1 MQGLYA
7 RHAIRSNERGIMK
20 RLKHISNVYN
30 SWRDADPALEGILPR
45 NSGVAFEDQDCRSY
59 TLHVAKEG
67 LTEVELKLK
76 GLMGIESTFTAPRSI
91 FREHIL

>member
-1 MQGLYA
+1 
-7 RHAIRSNERGIMK
+7 MK

-30 SWRDADPALEGILPR
+30 SWRDANPALEGIPPR

-76 GLMGIESTFTAPRSI
+76 GLTGIESTFTAPRSI
-91 FREHIL
+91 FHEHIL

>member
-1 MQGLYA
+1 
-7 RHAIRSNERGIMK
+7 MK
-20 RLKHISNVYN
+20 RLKHISNVYS
-30 SWRDADPALEGILPR
+30 SWRDADPAPEEILPR
-45 NSGVAFEDQDCRSY
+45 NSDVVLEDQDCRSY
-59 TLHVAKEG
+59 TLCVTKEG

>member
-1 MQGLYA
+1 
-7 RHAIRSNERGIMK
+7 MK

-59 TLHVAKEG
+59 TLHVVKEG
-67 LTEVELKLK
+67 PAEVELKLK

>member
-1 MQGLYA
+1 
-7 RHAIRSNERGIMK
+7 MK

-30 SWRDADPALEGILPR
+30 SWRNADSAPEEILPR
-45 NSGVAFEDQDCRSY
+45 NSDVVLEDQDCRSY
-59 TLHVAKEG
+59 TLRIAKEG

-76 GLMGIESTFTAPRSI
+76 GLMGIESTFVAPRSI

>member
-1 MQGLYA
+1 
-7 RHAIRSNERGIMK
+7 MK

-30 SWRDADPALEGILPR
+30 PWRDADPALEEILPR
-45 NSGVAFEDQDCRSY
+45 NSDAAFEDQDCRSY

-76 GLMGIESTFTAPRSI
+76 GLMGIESTFIAPRSI
-91 FREHIL
+91 FRERIL

>member
-1 MQGLYA
+1 
-7 RHAIRSNERGIMK
+7 MK

-30 SWRDADPALEGILPR
+30 SWRDADPALEGILLR
-45 NSGVAFEDQDCRSY
+45 NSGVAFEDQDYRSY

-76 GLMGIESTFTAPRSI
+76 GLMGIESTFTDPQSV
-91 FREHIL
+91 FRTRIL

>member
-1 MQGLYA
+1 
-7 RHAIRSNERGIMK
+7 MK
-20 RLKHISNVYN
+20 RLKHISDVYN

-45 NSGVAFEDQDCRSY
+45 NSDVVLEDQDCRSY
-59 TLHVAKEG
+59 TLRIAKEG

>member
-1 MQGLYA
+1 
-7 RHAIRSNERGIMK
+7 MK
-20 RLKHISNVYN
+20 HLKHISNVYS
-30 SWRDADPALEGILPR
+30 SWEDAGSAPEEILPR
-45 NSGVAFEDQDCRSY
+45 NSDVVLEDQGCRSY

-91 FREHIL
+91 FRECIL

>member
-1 MQGLYA
+1 
-7 RHAIRSNERGIMK
+7 MK

-30 SWRDADPALEGILPR
+30 PWRDTDPALEGILPR
-45 NSGVAFEDQDCRSY
+45 NSDVVLEDPDCRSY

-76 GLMGIESTFTAPRSI
+76 GLMGIESTFIAPRSI
-91 FREHIL
+91 FHEHIL

>member
-1 MQGLYA
+1 
-7 RHAIRSNERGIMK
+7 MK
-20 RLKHISNVYN
+20 RLKHISDVYN

-67 LTEVELKLK
+67 LTEVELKLR

-91 FREHIL
+91 FRTCIL

>member
-1 MQGLYA
+1 
-7 RHAIRSNERGIMK
+7 MK

-76 GLMGIESTFTAPRSI
+76 GLMGIESTFIAPRSI

>member
-1 MQGLYA
+1 
-7 RHAIRSNERGIMK
+7 MK
-20 RLKHISNVYN
+20 HLKHIS
-30 SWRDADPALEGILPR
+30 DAYSPRRGAGSAPEEILSR
-45 NSGVAFEDQDCRSY
+45 NSDVVLEDQDCRSY
-59 TLHVAKEG
+59 TLRIAKEG